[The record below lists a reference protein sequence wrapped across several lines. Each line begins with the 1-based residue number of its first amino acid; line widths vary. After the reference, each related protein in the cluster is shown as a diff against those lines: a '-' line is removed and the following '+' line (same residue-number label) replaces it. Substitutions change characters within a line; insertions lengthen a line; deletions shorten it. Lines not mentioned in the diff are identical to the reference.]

1 MKMIQVNTLA
11 VAKRWKKRMVEEKI
25 NNNFTGAEKRIGIW
39 EIPYQVASERQRYGY
54 TEKVRYVVGNVQAV
68 KYKINHLGERIDEE
82 DL

>member
-11 VAKRWKKRMVEEKI
+11 VAKRWKKRMVQEKVK
-25 NNNFTGAEKRIGIW
+25 NNFTGAEKRIGIW
-39 EIPYQVASERQRYGY
+39 EIPYQSTSERQRYGY

-68 KYKINHLGERIDEE
+68 KYKVNHLGERIDEE

>member
-11 VAKRWKKRMVEEKI
+11 VAKRWKKRMVEEKK

-39 EIPYQVASERQRYGY
+39 EIPYQVVSERQRYGY
-54 TEKVRYVVGNVQAV
+54 TENVRYVVGNVQAV
-68 KYKINHLGERIDEE
+68 KYKVNHLGARVDEE